1 MPLFGRGRAPKY
13 LRLGALPVTHAIQD
27 EQVVFDGTIPVALM
41 LPAAAAAAAAHAP
54 GIAAGTVLTP
64 PTATA
69 VSEAKAITVAAGGR
83 VMPPPAQAAG
93 AALVP
98 QIAAGAEVSLSAAVA
113 IGSALIPAV
122 QVVGSGEILL
132 PTAHAVAEALVPSVT
147 VVATIAPPTATAV
160 SEALVPTVTASGE
173 VAPSVAS
180 ASADALAVAIAAGAS
195 IAAPRAQATGAA
207 LVPSVSAGGAVSL
220 PAATA
225 TAGALVPTY
234 STGATYTDDFNRANN
249 TSLGSS
255 WTETGGDLG
264 IISNQLAVQGT
275 TASRRAAIYNSQ
287 TNTPYQS
294 VEFTIGSA
302 PNGTAVAGAVLRCN
316 AAMTEMVIMGTYNGG
331 WNLGR
336 ITGING
342 TYTAIGSGT
351 VTIAN
356 GDVIRVQVD
365 ENHVY
370 SVYINGVKNGSSYRD
385 TTWGDTNHRYLG
397 LFVQRVSTTNS
408 HSIDN
413 FVGKDVSPYVQVAA
427 DDFNRGSLGSTW
439 TTRFGPLYLASNELS
454 AVGLASEPISFGW
467 YNAATSPTADMA
479 AQARIRWNGR
489 NPLHSSM
496 SVCVRADPASSHGG
510 VHYWRVADKH
520 GICMYS
526 WDGTAF
532 TAATGTADIVTT
544 TKAAEGAIMRIEARG
559 TVYTAFLDNVFQLQ
573 GTFTTAQVPLTNR
586 YAGVHGEDDSA
597 VSGGG
602 EPPANLDDWA
612 AYSIP

>member
-1 MPLFGRGRAPKY
+1 M
-13 LRLGALPVTHAIQD
+13 
-27 EQVVFDGTIPVALM
+27 
-41 LPAAAAAAAAHAP
+41 
-54 GIAAGTVLTP
+54 
-64 PTATA
+64 
-69 VSEAKAITVAAGGR
+69 AAGGR
-83 VMPPPAQAAG
+83 VAPPIAAAAA

-98 QIAAGAEVSLSAAVA
+98 QIAAGAEVSLPAAVA
-113 IGSALIPAV
+113 IGSALIPDI

-132 PTAHAVAEALVPSVT
+132 PAAHATAEALVPSVT

-160 SEALVPTVTASGE
+160 SEALVPTVTASGI
-173 VAPSVAS
+173 VAPPAAS
-180 ASADALAVAIAAGAS
+180 ASASALGVTVAAGAS

-207 LVPSVSAGGAVSL
+207 LVPAVSAGGAVSL
-220 PAATA
+220 PAAAASA
-225 TAGALVPTY
+225 TALVPTY
-234 STGATYTDDFNRANN
+234 STGVTYTDDFNRANN
-249 TSLGSS
+249 TSLGAN

-275 TASRRAAIYNSQ
+275 TANRRAAIYNSQ

-294 VEFTIGSA
+294 VEFTVGSA
-302 PNGTAVAGAVLRCN
+302 PNGTAVAGSVLRCN
-316 AAMTEMVIMGTYNGG
+316 AAMTEMFILGTYNGG

-342 TYTAIGSGT
+342 TYTAVGSGT

-356 GDVIRVQVD
+356 GDVIRCQVD
-365 ENHVY
+365 ENNVW

-385 TTWGDTNHRYLG
+385 TTWGDSSHKYLG

-413 FVGKDVSPYVQVAA
+413 FVGKDVSPYTSFAT
-427 DDFNRGSLGSTW
+427 DNFNRASLGSSW
-439 TTRFGPLYLASNELS
+439 TTRFGPLYLSGNELS
-454 AVGLASEPISFGW
+454 AVGLASEPISFAW
-467 YNAATSPTADMA
+467 HTTQSPTNDQA
-479 AQARIRWNGR
+479 AEAKIRWNSR
-489 NPLHSSM
+489 NPQHSSM
-496 SVCVRADPASSHGG
+496 SVCVRADPASSHAG

-526 WDGTAF
+526 WDGTTF

-544 TKAAEGAIMRIEARG
+544 TKAAEGAVMRIEARG
-559 TVYTAFLDNVFQLQ
+559 TVYTAFLDNVPQLQ

-586 YAGVHGEDDSA
+586 YCGVHGEDDSG